1 MRFSLLLLAFPLL
14 ALPVQA
20 QTTSTAKATHH
31 HRIGWEQRF
40 TQANTTHDGH
50 LTMDQ
55 AKAGDSS
62 VARHFTVMDKDNK
75 GYVTEDD
82 IRAYY
87 RAQHAS
93 HHQSASSKSTPKT

>member
-1 MRFSLLLLAFPLL
+1 MRFPLLLLAFPLL

-20 QTTSTAKATHH
+20 QTTTAAKPVHH
-31 HRIGWEQRF
+31 KVTWEQRF

-55 AKAGDSS
+55 AKAGYSS

-82 IRAYY
+82 VRAYY

-93 HHQSASSKSTPKT
+93 HHQAAASKSTPKT